1 MRVRAVQ
8 RDKSG
13 ELRTADWIDRTRA
26 PFAEGDIIWVPV
38 IASESCDREI
48 PERKR
53 YRGRGYYR
61 VGDIAVLHGKEPT
74 RSEIDEIAGF
84 CHPRGILWI
93 KSLQDITR
101 TPETKIVWGC
111 GGEVCHREAG
121 FSYILDPEKVMFSMG
136 NREEK
141 ARIAR
146 MVRNQPR
153 PERIADM
160 FAGIGYFSIPLAGT
174 GADVHAIEINPVA
187 FGYLV
192 RTIEA
197 NGLSGRITPSFGDSR
212 CLLSGTYDE
221 NEVWVNA
228 DVARR
233 LGLASGQYV
242 RLRNQD
248 GVVSNRILVKA
259 TERIRPDCV
268 YMVHGFGHSAKRLT
282 RALGK
287 GASDA
292 QLMTRSATDPLMGG
306 TGMNVNFVTIEAEA

>member
-1 MRVRAVQ
+1 MRVRAV
-8 RDKSG
+8 RKDKAG

-26 PFAEGDIIWVPV
+26 PFAEGDILWVPV
-38 IASESCDREI
+38 IDSESCDREI
-48 PERKR
+48 PERMR
-53 YRGRGYYR
+53 YRGRGYYL

-74 RSEIDEIAGF
+74 RSEINAIARF

-93 KSLQDITR
+93 KSLQDMTR
-101 TPETKIVWGC
+101 TPETKIVWGS

-121 FSYILDPEKVMFSMG
+121 FSYILDPEQVMFSMG

-160 FAGIGYFSIPLAGT
+160 FAGIGYFSIPLAGA
-174 GADVHAIEINPVA
+174 GADVHAMEINPVA

-212 CLLSGTYDE
+212 CLLSGTYDRIMMGHFDSVTRLPDALRHAAPGTIIHVHSIGPVDE
-221 NEVWVNA
+221 QIRTN
-228 DVARR
+228 VAC
-233 LGLASGQYV
+233 A
-242 RLRNQD
+242 
-248 GVVSNRILVKA
+248 
-259 TERIRPDCV
+259 
-268 YMVHGFGHSAKRLT
+268 GF
-282 RALGK
+282 
-287 GASDA
+287 
-292 QLMTRSATDPLMGG
+292 SATIHVHKVKKYRPHEWHMVQDVSL
-306 TGMNVNFVTIEAEA
+306 A

>member
-1 MRVRAVQ
+1 MRVRAIQ
-8 RDKSG
+8 RDKSE
-13 ELRTADWIDRTRA
+13 ELRTADWMDRTRA
-26 PFAEGDIIWVPV
+26 PFAQGDILWVPV

-74 RSEIDEIAGF
+74 RSEIDTIAGF

-101 TPETKIVWGC
+101 TPETKIIWGC

-146 MVRNQPR
+146 MVQNQPR

-174 GADVHAIEINPVA
+174 GADVHAMEINPVA
-187 FGYLV
+187 FQYLI

-197 NGLSGRITPSFGDSR
+197 NALFGRITPSCGDCR
-212 CLLSGTYDE
+212 CLLSGTYDRI
-221 NEVWVNA
+221 VMGHFDSVTMLP
-228 DVARR
+228 VA
-233 LGLASGQYV
+233 
-242 RLRNQD
+242 LRHAAPGTVIHIHSI
-248 GVVSNRILVKA
+248 GVVN
-259 TERIRPDCV
+259 EQIRKHVACA
-268 YMVHGFGHSAKRLT
+268 GF
-282 RALGK
+282 
-287 GASDA
+287 
-292 QLMTRSATDPLMGG
+292 SATIHVHKVKKYRPHVWHMVQDVYL
-306 TGMNVNFVTIEAEA
+306 A

>member
-1 MRVRAVQ
+1 M
-8 RDKSG
+8 
-13 ELRTADWIDRTRA
+13 DRSRA
-26 PFAEGDIIWVPV
+26 PFAEGDILWVPV

-48 PERKR
+48 TERKR

-74 RSEIDEIAGF
+74 RSEIDAIAGF

-93 KSLQDITR
+93 KSVQDVTR

-174 GADVHAIEINPVA
+174 GADVHAMEINPVA

-192 RTIEA
+192 RTIEV

-212 CLLSGTYDE
+212 CLLSGTYDRIVMGHFDSVTMLPDALRHAE
-221 NEVWVNA
+221 PGTVIHLHSIGPVDEQIQTN
-228 DVARR
+228 VAC
-233 LGLASGQYV
+233 A
-242 RLRNQD
+242 
-248 GVVSNRILVKA
+248 
-259 TERIRPDCV
+259 
-268 YMVHGFGHSAKRLT
+268 GF
-282 RALGK
+282 
-287 GASDA
+287 
-292 QLMTRSATDPLMGG
+292 SATIHVHKVKKYRPHAWHVVQDVYL
-306 TGMNVNFVTIEAEA
+306 A

>member
-101 TPETKIVWGC
+101 TPDTKIVWGC

-121 FSYILDPEKVMFSMG
+121 FSFIFDPEKVMFSMG

-212 CLLSGTYDE
+212 CLLSGTYDRIVMGHFDSVTMLPDALRHAAPGTVIHVHSIGAVDE
-221 NEVWVNA
+221 QIRTN
-228 DVARR
+228 VAC
-233 LGLASGQYV
+233 A
-242 RLRNQD
+242 
-248 GVVSNRILVKA
+248 
-259 TERIRPDCV
+259 
-268 YMVHGFGHSAKRLT
+268 GF
-282 RALGK
+282 
-287 GASDA
+287 
-292 QLMTRSATDPLMGG
+292 SATIHVHKVKKYRPHAWHMVQDVSL
-306 TGMNVNFVTIEAEA
+306 A